1 MQVIEKD
8 MIDPFWYRNYT
19 HTQLV
24 TDMFFS
30 SLQERFPN
38 KFKELMT
45 LIEKGDGEIYKS
57 TDRYFIGIKDP
68 EAAQEFSTLF
78 KQLTD
83 RYGAEAV
90 YTNAK
95 KYDIPLSD
103 DFELPP
109 LPEGAVE
116 IDLDKESAFYF
127 LRKYTAIHRDSEEYN
142 VSLEDVFA
150 GVVGV
155 EEPSSPPDTST
166 TPSPEGGNVGGRD
179 LPPEGSAGGRDA
191 GAPPEE
197 GGVAGGRDVP
207 STGNGSGDVSLAE
220 LEKRIKE
227 VIAKYQ
233 LPVDKI
239 VKEIIGVIT

>member
-19 HTQLV
+19 HTQLL
-24 TDMFFS
+24 TDMFYS
-30 SLQERFPN
+30 SLKERFPN
-38 KFKELMT
+38 KFEELMS
-45 LIEKGDGEIYKS
+45 LVEKGDGEIYKS

-68 EAAQEFSTLF
+68 EVAQEFSTLF
-78 KQLTD
+78 KQLRD

-103 DFELPP
+103 EFELPP

-166 TPSPEGGNVGGRD
+166 TPPSENGNVGGRD
-179 LPPEGSAGGRDA
+179 LPPEGSTGGRDA
-191 GAPPEE
+191 SPPSQD
-197 GGVAGGRDVP
+197 GVAGGRDVP
-207 STGNGSGDVSLAE
+207 STGGNDVSLAE

-239 VKEIIGVIT
+239 VKEIIDVIT